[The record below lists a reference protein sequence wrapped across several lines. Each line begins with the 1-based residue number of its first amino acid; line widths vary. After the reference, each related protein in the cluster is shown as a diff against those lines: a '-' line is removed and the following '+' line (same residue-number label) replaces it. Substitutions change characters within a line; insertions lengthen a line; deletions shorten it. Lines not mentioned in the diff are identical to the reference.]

1 MREIDNLFNSLLS
14 RTVGYE
20 ALRNSLLNTV
30 PAFPPYNIT
39 KSDDTYHLTMALAG
53 YRKDEINVTVDGTEL
68 TISGRHIDDSSVEF
82 IYRGIATRDFSRTIK
97 LSDDLEVTSAE
108 FENGLLVVELTK
120 KAKEVTAKTI
130 AIK

>member
-20 ALRNSLLNTV
+20 ALRNSLINTV

-39 KSDDTYHLTMALAG
+39 KSDNQYHLTMALAG
-53 YRKDEINVTVDGTEL
+53 YRKDEINVTVDGSEL

-108 FENGLLVVELTK
+108 FENGLLVIELTK
-120 KAKEVTAKTI
+120 KAKEITAKAI

>member
-20 ALRNSLLNTV
+20 ALRNSLINSV

>member
-20 ALRNSLLNTV
+20 ALRNSLINTV

-53 YRKDEINVTVDGTEL
+53 YRKDEINVTVDGSEL
-68 TISGRHIDDSSVEF
+68 TIAGRHIDDSSVEF